1 MNILYE
7 TAVKYIK
14 AKDYGSAF
22 ECIAALYHESV
33 VKGARESGYKVVVG
47 FRKTL
52 KELLQKKQSVEV
64 CYDLLRR
71 SYDLTAVDVF
81 DDFMIALEWNRP
93 VEQRFW
99 TVRREQLLPICE
111 ELQKLD
117 EFEEDELFVSQPPRT
132 GKTTTLM
139 LFTIWR
145 MVRFPEVPN
154 LYCSYSDSVV
164 KVFFKGVL
172 EILEDPTTYRLKE
185 IFPDFVVASVD
196 SKDYLINIG
205 RKRRYATL
213 TCRSI
218 DANLN
223 GSCDVTNGFVII
235 DDIHSGINEAKNK
248 DILMKKWGTVRSN
261 LLSRAIGKSRT
272 LWNGTRWSVVDCISM
287 RLEMLENDPDC
298 AFIRYKVF
306 NVPAMNE
313 RDESNFD
320 YMFNKG
326 MTTEQYKAIRASYER
341 TNDMAMWLAPYMG
354 VPIEYNG
361 ALFEPDELRYY
372 NGILPTDSEGEVLE
386 PDRRFIV
393 VDPAWGGG
401 DYVAA
406 VVVFQYGD
414 DMFVPAVVYNNGDKS
429 VTQPEIVNLAI
440 KFDVQAIFIE
450 ATRVTMSYADE
461 VDRRLREQGYRI
473 NINGN
478 VKNWAGQQGKQ
489 QRIFEAAP
497 EIRSR
502 FIFLDKAKWGKAYT
516 NFMQCVFSFVW
527 DGKNKHD
534 DAPDVLAM
542 TLVNAFRQ
550 RPKLHAVSA
559 SILDKF

>member
-7 TAVKYIK
+7 TAAKYMK
-14 AKDYGSAF
+14 AGDYESAY
-22 ECIAALYHESV
+22 ECIVALYRDACG
-33 VKGARESGYKVVVG
+33 KGARESGYKAVVG

-52 KELLQKKQSVEV
+52 KDRVQKNANASVAYEV
-64 CYDLLRR
+64 LRR
-71 SYDLTAVDVF
+71 SYDLTAPDYF

-132 GKTTTLM
+132 GKSTTLM
-139 LFTIWR
+139 FFVIWR
-145 MVRFPEVPN
+145 MLRFPETPN

-172 EILEDPTTYRLKE
+172 EILEDPITYRLKE
-185 IFPDFVVASVD
+185 IFPEFVVASVD

-248 DILMKKWGTVRSN
+248 DLLIKKWGTVRSN
-261 LLSRAIGKSRT
+261 LLSRAVGKSRI

-306 NVPAMNE
+306 NVPALNE
-313 RDESNFD
+313 QGESNFD
-320 YMFNKG
+320 YMFHKG
-326 MTTEQYKAIRASYER
+326 MTTEQYKAIRASFER
-341 TNDMAMWLAPYMG
+341 TNDLAMWLAPYMG
-354 VPIEYNG
+354 VPIEYQG
-361 ALFEPDELRYY
+361 AVFEPDELRYY
-372 NGILPTDSEGEVLE
+372 NGVLPLDGNDEPIE
-386 PDRRFIV
+386 PDRRFMV

-401 DYVAA
+401 DYVAG

-414 DMFVPAVVYNNGDKS
+414 EMFVPAVVYNNSDKS
-429 VTQPEIVNLAI
+429 VTQPEIVTLAI
-440 KFDVQAIFIE
+440 QFDVQSIYIE

-461 VDRRLREQGYRI
+461 VDKRLRERGYRL

-478 VKNWAGQQGKQ
+478 VKNWSGQQGKA
-489 QRIFEAAP
+489 QRIYDKAP
-497 EIRSR
+497 EIRER
-502 FIFLDKAKWGKAYT
+502 FIFLDKSKWGKAYS
-516 NFMQCVFSFVW
+516 NFMQCVFSFVV

-542 TLVNAFRQ
+542 TLVNAFNQ

-559 SILDKF
+559 SLLDRF